1 VIAKTDLFK
10 DLDRQHQRVLAFS
23 AKWYPAKAGQE
34 IFAPDEQADAAY
46 LCVTGQAGMYWPVDG
61 HDDRLVSEI
70 LPGRL
75 VGDLSVILNEPRSL
89 SLRATED
96 SVFLRIAAQDL
107 NAVIESDAHV
117 AASLL
122 RAVGGHLVST
132 GNTIRA
138 VQEYAVERGVDFT
151 DFTVD

>member
-1 VIAKTDLFK
+1 
-10 DLDRQHQRVLAFS
+10 
-23 AKWYPAKAGQE
+23 
-34 IFAPDEQADAAY
+34 
-46 LCVTGQAGMYWPVDG
+46 M
-61 HDDRLVSEI
+61 
-70 LPGRL
+70 

-89 SLRATED
+89 RLRATED

-138 VQEYAVERGVDFT
+138 VQEYAIERGVDFT